1 MKFQMCP
8 DVEEVQTPEL
18 HLPEGG
24 AWLGSAV
31 GRQPCS
37 VPELLPGVGGGKQ
50 ITPSLLAVF
59 YGFSLV

>member
-1 MKFQMCP
+1 MLRKFR
-8 DVEEVQTPEL
+8 DAEL

-31 GRQPCS
+31 GRQLCS
-37 VPELLPGVGGGKQ
+37 VQELLSSVGDVKQ
-50 ITPSLLAVF
+50 ITTSLLAVF